1 MVNLKNKVNISKD
14 EIFELFQNLTELCLL
29 FTNGCKTKTFGAY
42 EFTLVAHDMAPIDDQ
57 EKENAFVVWKVG
69 NLYVKL
75 EGYLS
80 SYGEPHLGRWCF
92 VTPKEKVVQV
102 FE

>member
-1 MVNLKNKVNISKD
+1 MSKQSQQTNVTK
-14 EIFELFQNLTELCLL
+14 EEVFSCFQELFNLNAL
-29 FTNGCKTKTFGAY
+29 FTNGNKVKELNGLL
-42 EFTLVAHDMAPIDDQ
+42 FTLVAHDMTTIDDQ

-80 SYGEPHLGRWCF
+80 SYGDPYLRRWSF